1 MIPPP
6 SPRREPG
13 TVISKEWALIKHI
26 KNLRTSGTVMP
37 SSGFL
42 VERLVRGIDFA
53 RARVIVELGA
63 GTGCVTRKILSRMRP
78 EARLISLEVNPA
90 FVAEG
95 RRIRDPRL
103 ALRYACATTLPRIL
117 DEEEIDVV
125 DAVVSSLPLSI
136 MDDAVVDRILD
147 TARDCLGPGGRFLQ
161 YQYSLGQRH
170 RLSHRYSDVAVGFTL
185 LNIPPAF
192 VYECSQRPAEI

>member
-1 MIPPP
+1 
-6 SPRREPG
+6 
-13 TVISKEWALIKHI
+13 
-26 KNLRTSGTVMP
+26 MP

-42 VERLVRGIDFA
+42 VERLVKGVDFA
-53 RARVIVELGA
+53 RALVIVEFGM

-78 EARLISLEVNPA
+78 DARLISLEINPT

-103 ALRYACATTLPRIL
+103 TLWHACATTLPRIL
-117 DEEEIDVV
+117 EEEGIDAV

-136 MDDAVVDRILD
+136 MDDHVVDQILD
-147 TARDCLGPGGRFLQ
+147 AARDCLGPGGRFLQ

-192 VYECSQRPAEI
+192 VYQCSQRTAET